1 MNAKDLEDIWEAH
14 ARYDPLWAILSDPT
28 KKDRGWEIDRFFASG
43 EREVRFLLRN
53 LSSAGIDVSRGDA
66 LDFGCGIGR
75 LTQAL
80 SHHFERVVGIDIA
93 PTMIALA
100 EELNPRPERV
110 RFVRNPRDDLAVLG
124 SAEFD
129 FIYSNIVLQHVPP
142 ELTKKYLLE
151 LLRALRP
158 GGILVFQLP
167 SHHRPSSELTVR
179 AMPDD
184 AYRAA
189 LHVDEWP
196 RVAAPAAR
204 VGLAVRVDNTSP
216 QAWHPS
222 ALGQINLAN
231 HWLAQDG
238 TLERQDDARAGL
250 PHVVKPGEQA
260 EILIAVTT
268 PDREGSYSCELDLV
282 HETITWFKDRGSPTC
297 QLPIEVTA
305 TGVVEPAR
313 PPAPARSEKAPWVEA
328 WDRAQAHLPSPFRE
342 PAPFPM
348 FGIPREEALVFL
360 ARHDVPVLSVDDDG
374 HAGWDWIGYRY
385 TVRKPS

>member
-28 KKDRGWEIDRFFASG
+28 KKDRRWEIGRFFASG
-43 EREVRFLLRN
+43 EREVRFLLRD
-53 LSSAGIDVSRGDA
+53 LSAAGIDVSRGDA

-80 SHHFERVVGIDIA
+80 SHHFDRVVGIDIA

-100 EELNPRPERV
+100 EDLNPSPERV

-142 ELTKKYLLE
+142 ELTRKYLLE

-167 SHHRPSSELTVR
+167 SHRRPSSELTVR

-184 AYRAA
+184 AYRAV
-189 LHVDEWP
+189 LHVDDWP
-196 RVAAPAAR
+196 RVAAPGAR
-204 VGLAVRVDNTSP
+204 VGLAVRVANASP
-216 QAWHPS
+216 HAWHPS

-231 HWLAQDG
+231 HWLADDG

-250 PHVVKPGEQA
+250 PHIVKPGEQA

-268 PDREGSYSCELDLV
+268 PDRAGSYSCELDLV

-297 QLPIEVTA
+297 QLPIEVAVTD
-305 TGVVEPAR
+305 TVEPAR
-313 PPAPARSEKAPWVEA
+313 PTTPARSATGPWEEA
-328 WDRAQAHLPSPFRE
+328 WALVQTRLPSPGHE
-342 PAPFPM
+342 PEPFPM
-348 FGIPREEALVFL
+348 FGIPRDEVLEFL
-360 ARHDVPVLSVDDDG
+360 AGHEAAVLLVDEDG
-374 HAGWDWIGYRY
+374 HAGWEWIGYRY
-385 TVRKPS
+385 TVEKPS